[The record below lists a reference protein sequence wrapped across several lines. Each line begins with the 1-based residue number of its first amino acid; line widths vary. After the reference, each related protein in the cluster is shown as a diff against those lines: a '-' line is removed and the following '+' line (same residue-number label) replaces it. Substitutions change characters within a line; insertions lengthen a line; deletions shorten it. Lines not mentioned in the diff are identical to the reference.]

1 VAAILIHRKTM
12 NPSDPLQNGA
22 TVVITHRVRDGAQA
36 GYDEWLNEIGPLCR
50 VAPGHLD
57 WQIIRPVAGL
67 TTSYTVIVRFDTPD
81 HLRQWMNSTERRQ
94 LIDKAGPLLADED
107 DYTIHSGLDF
117 LFTPKGAKTK
127 VPMRWKQFLV
137 TWSAIYP
144 LSLGLPLVIIPAMRA
159 VGLPGTRWLTALLVT
174 GAIVCLM
181 IYVVMPHYTKLVR
194 RWLFD

>member
-1 VAAILIHRKTM
+1 M
-12 NPSDPLQNGA
+12 NSSAPLQDGA
-22 TVVITHRVRDGAQA
+22 TVVITHRVRDGAQTQ
-36 GYDEWLNEIGPLCR
+36 YDEWLNEIGPLCR
-50 VAPGHLD
+50 AAPGHLD

-81 HLRQWMNSTERRQ
+81 HLRQWINSTERRQ
-94 LIDKAGPLLADED
+94 LIDKAGSLLADKD

-127 VPMRWKQFLV
+127 VPVRWKQFLV

-144 LSLGLPLVIIPAMRA
+144 LSLGVPLVIIPAMRA
-159 VGLPGTRWLTALLVT
+159 ADLPGSRWLTGLFVT

>member
-1 VAAILIHRKTM
+1 MQL
-12 NPSDPLQNGA
+12 
-22 TVVITHRVRDGAQA
+22 
-36 GYDEWLNEIGPLCR
+36 
-50 VAPGHLD
+50 
-57 WQIIRPVAGL
+57 L
-67 TTSYTVIVRFDTPD
+67 TI
-81 HLRQWMNSTERRQ
+81 
-94 LIDKAGPLLADED
+94 LADED

-159 VGLPGTRWLTALLVT
+159 VGLPGTRWLTTLLVT